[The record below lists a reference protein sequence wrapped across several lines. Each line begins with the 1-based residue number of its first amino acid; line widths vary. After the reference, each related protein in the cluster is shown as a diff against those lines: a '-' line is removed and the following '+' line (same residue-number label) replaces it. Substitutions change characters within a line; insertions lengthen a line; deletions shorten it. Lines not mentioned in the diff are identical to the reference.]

1 MNAISILE
9 KNKIKALLFII
20 PNYINSSDNKN
31 YYIKYIRP
39 IINDEIENESED
51 FNALNWNDLKSLID
65 KKNAVGSHTLSHR
78 MNKNNLN
85 LDNHKEI
92 IVSKKIIEEQLN
104 IEINSFCSINNS
116 INSIN
121 KNATKKI
128 RENYSF
134 HFTTIAGNNTEKK
147 TYSIKRINIEAFWS
161 KYQFLFALGK
171 INNLRWKRKRK
182 KIDNLMTN

>member
-1 MNAISILE
+1 M
-9 KNKIKALLFII
+9 
-20 PNYINSSDNKN
+20 
-31 YYIKYIRP
+31 
-39 IINDEIENESED
+39 
-51 FNALNWNDLKSLID
+51 KSLID

-128 RENYSF
+128 ENYSF
-134 HFTTIAGNNTEKK
+134 HFTTIAGNNTEKN
-147 TYSIKRINIEAFWS
+147 IFNKRINIEAFWS
-161 KYQFLFALGK
+161 KYQFLFALEK
-171 INNLRWKRKRK
+171 INNLRWKRKKK